1 MFSERL
7 LRRVLKGKIFLIIT
21 MQEILG
27 GPTAADEHFDG
38 EFFEQFR
45 CTNLVKIAIGYARV
59 SCGFAKWQ

>member
-1 MFSERL
+1 
-7 LRRVLKGKIFLIIT
+7 

-59 SCGFAKWQ
+59 SCGFATWQ